1 MAAPPASPVR
11 YDLLTGLRGWQK
23 DAYHEYFRLPRRDFL
38 LVATPGA
45 GKTTYA
51 LTVAAELL
59 ARREVMFL
67 TIVTPTEHLKHQ
79 WAAAAA
85 RFGIAIDSAY
95 RNAQG
100 RAGADFA
107 GVAVTYAQVAAHPA
121 LHRQRTENR
130 RTLVIFDE
138 IHHAGDAMS
147 WGDAVKEAFDPAR
160 RRLALTG
167 TPFRSD
173 ANPIPFVTYLDEPGG
188 GKRSASDY
196 VYGYGQALED
206 SVVRPVIFL
215 AYSGEMRWRTRAGD
229 EITATLGTPMTK
241 DQIAQ
246 AWRTALD
253 PAGEWVSRVLE
264 AADKRLTEVRRGM
277 PDAGGLVIA
286 GDHEDAR
293 AYAGLLRGL
302 TGKRPVVVLSD
313 DKAASKKISA
323 FAESDDRWMVA
334 VRMVSEGVD
343 IPRLAVGVYAT
354 SVSTALFFAQAVGR
368 FVRARRRGETASVF
382 LPSVPVLLSYA
393 AELEAE
399 RDHILR
405 APGERGEEED
415 LLAEAQRERNTPDT
429 FDEPAFQAL
438 NASAHFDRVLYD
450 GGEFGTATA
459 AGSPEEED
467 FLGLPGLLDP
477 DQVRTLLRKRQDA
490 QLAARSQAVTPKAAD
505 LKAATSRPALPPAC
519 GYRFHGLGSRCSL
532 GCLSGGIRVRTCR
545 RRASGQPPGA
555 RRAPQGTQRTGRRV
569 ESSHRPAARRHPQQ
583 PAPELRRAASAAGD
597 RRPDPGPHRPDP
609 PLGHLRPLTDAP
621 ARRLDPRF
629 LAPPGQARRQRAKP
643 DSSRVKPAR
652 HAPETH
658 AGTLYRSSSRVV
670 KAPAHCA
677 MKCGCLWGAR
687 SRLGWC
693 GEGSAAGRPC
703 PRRPPTR
710 SRPVSTR
717 SAARAISRRTGRD
730 PPRACRGPSPT
741 RAGLLPDQVSHR
753 TAPRDRSPRPRTGQR
768 VLLLNPQVV
777 QWTRV
782 RG

>member
-1 MAAPPASPVR
+1 M
-11 YDLLTGLRGWQK
+11 
-23 DAYHEYFRLPRRDFL
+23 AYHEYFRLPRRDFL

-51 LTVAAELL
+51 LTVASELL
-59 ARREVMFL
+59 ARREIASV

-79 WAAAAA
+79 WAVSAA
-85 RFGIAIDSAY
+85 RFGLAIDPSY
-95 RNAQG
+95 KNAQG

-121 LHRQRTENR
+121 LHRARAENR
-130 RTLVIFDE
+130 RMLVIFDE
-138 IHHAGDAMS
+138 IHHAGDALS

-173 ANPIPFVTYLDEPGG
+173 ANPIPFVTYVDEPGG

-196 VYGYGQALED
+196 VYGYGPALENG
-206 SVVRPVIFL
+206 VVRPVIFL

-253 PAGEWVSRVLE
+253 PAGEWVSRVLA

-277 PDAGGLVIA
+277 PDAAGLVIA

-293 AYAGLLRGL
+293 AYAALLRGL
-302 TGKRPVVVLSD
+302 TGQRPVVVLSD
-313 DKAASKKISA
+313 DKTASKKISQ
-323 FAESDDRWMVA
+323 FADSGDRWMVA

-405 APGERGEEED
+405 APSAAPEED
-415 LLAEAQRERNTPDT
+415 EFAEAQRERKTPDT
-429 FDEPAFQAL
+429 PLDEPAFQAL

-477 DQVRTLLRKRQDA
+477 DQVRALLHKRQQTQLSARSAAASAPRPTAVPAPPGTAQDRARPGAPSAPGPTAVPSPASVPPRGSVPPPASTAFPQPPVSALHAHSPAATHPPSGAPAPAAPPVSRQALAVLRKELNGLVGAWSHRTGQPHGVIHNE
-490 QLAARSQAVTPKAAD
+490 LRRTCGG
-505 LKAATSRPALPPAC
+505 PALP
-519 GYRFHGLGSRCSL
+519 
-532 GCLSGGIRVRTCR
+532 
-545 RRASGQPPGA
+545 Q
-555 RRAPQGTQRTGRRV
+555 
-569 ESSHRPAARRHPQQ
+569 
-583 PAPELRRAASAAGD
+583 ASAEQIRARID
-597 RRPDPGPHRPDP
+597 TIRR
-609 PLGHLRPLTDAP
+609 
-621 ARRLDPRF
+621 
-629 LAPPGQARRQRAKP
+629 
-643 DSSRVKPAR
+643 
-652 HAPETH
+652 
-658 AGTLYRSSSRVV
+658 
-670 KAPAHCA
+670 
-677 MKCGCLWGAR
+677 W
-687 SRLGWC
+687 
-693 GEGSAAGRPC
+693 
-703 PRRPPTR
+703 
-710 SRPVSTR
+710 
-717 SAARAISRRTGRD
+717 AISRR
-730 PPRACRGPSPT
+730 
-741 RAGLLPDQVSHR
+741 
-753 TAPRDRSPRPRTGQR
+753 
-768 VLLLNPQVV
+768 
-777 QWTRV
+777 
-782 RG
+782 

>member
-1 MAAPPASPVR
+1 MAAPPVPPVR
-11 YDLLTGLRGWQK
+11 YDLLTGLRGWQQ

-173 ANPIPFVTYLDEPGG
+173 ANPIPFVTYIDEPGG
-188 GKRSASDY
+188 SKRSSSDY
-196 VYGYGQALED
+196 VYGYGPALENG
-206 SVVRPVIFL
+206 VVRPVIFL
-215 AYSGEMRWRTRAGD
+215 AYSGEMHWRTRAGD

-293 AYAGLLRGL
+293 AYAALLRGL

-313 DKAASKKISA
+313 DKAASRKISA
-323 FAESDDRWMVA
+323 FADSDDRWMVA

-399 RDHILR
+399 RDHVLR
-405 APGERGEEED
+405 APGSGESEEED
-415 LLAEAQRERNTPDT
+415 LLAEAQRERSTPDT
-429 FDEPAFQAL
+429 FDEPAFTAL

-477 DQVRTLLRKRQDA
+477 DQVRTLLRKRQEA
-490 QLAARSQAVTPKAAD
+490 QLAARSKAASPPVTSPKTAD
-505 LKAATSRPALPPAC
+505 LKAAAFAPGSPVTAASRISEVPM
-519 GYRFHGLGSRCSL
+519 
-532 GCLSGGIRVRTCR
+532 
-545 RRASGQPPGA
+545 ASGASASAGA
-555 RRAPQGTQRTGRRV
+555 STAPSAGASASASASAGAAA
-569 ESSHRPAARRHPQQ
+569 PAAP
-583 PAPELRRAASAAGD
+583 
-597 RRPDPGPHRPDP
+597 
-609 PLGHLRPLTDAP
+609 
-621 ARRLDPRF
+621 
-629 LAPPGQARRQRAKP
+629 
-643 DSSRVKPAR
+643 
-652 HAPETH
+652 
-658 AGTLYRSSSRVV
+658 
-670 KAPAHCA
+670 
-677 MKCGCLWGAR
+677 
-687 SRLGWC
+687 
-693 GEGSAAGRPC
+693 
-703 PRRPPTR
+703 
-710 SRPVSTR
+710 PVSR
-717 SAARAISRRTGRD
+717 QALAALRKELN
-730 PPRACRGPSPT
+730 
-741 RAGLLPDQVSHR
+741 GLVGAWSHR
-753 TAPRDRSPRPRTGQR
+753 TNQPHGVIHNNLRQACGGPP
-768 VLLLNPQVV
+768 LPQATADQIQARIDQIRRWAVSG
-777 QWTRV
+777 R
-782 RG
+782 

>member
-1 MAAPPASPVR
+1 VTPRPDADDSQRHTERHFQPDGEALSQFVR
-11 YDLLTGLRGWQK
+11 DDLLPGLRGWQK
-23 DAYHEYFRLPRRDFL
+23 DAYHEYFRLWRRDFL

-45 GKTTYA
+45 GKTAYA

-59 ARREVMFL
+59 ARREVAAL
-67 TIVTPTEHLKHQ
+67 TVVTPTEHLKHQ
-79 WAAAAA
+79 WAQAAA
-85 RFGIAIDSAY
+85 RFGLAIDPAY

-130 RTLVIFDE
+130 RMLVIFDE
-138 IHHAGDAMS
+138 IHHAGDALS

-173 ANPIPFVTYLDEPGG
+173 ANPIPFVAYLDEPGG
-188 GKRSASDY
+188 ARRSASDY
-196 VYGYGQALED
+196 VYGYGPALED
-206 SVVRPVIFL
+206 GVVRPVIFL

-241 DQIAQ
+241 DQVAQ

-277 PDAGGLVIA
+277 PDAAGLVIA
-286 GDHEDAR
+286 GDHDDAR
-293 AYAGLLRGL
+293 AYAALLRGL

-323 FAESDDRWMVA
+323 FAASDERWMVA

-368 FVRARRRGETASVF
+368 FVRARQRGETASVF

-399 RDHILR
+399 RDHVLR
-405 APGERGEEED
+405 PPGEPSEED
-415 LLAEAQRERNTPDT
+415 LLAEAQRQRDTPDA

-438 NASAHFDRVLYD
+438 GASAHFDRVLYD

-467 FLGLPGLLDP
+467 FLGLPGLLEP

-490 QLAARSQAVTPKAAD
+490 QLAARTRAAR
-505 LKAATSRPALPPAC
+505 SPASAPPA
-519 GYRFHGLGSRCSL
+519 S
-532 GCLSGGIRVRTCR
+532 
-545 RRASGQPPGA
+545 A
-555 RRAPQGTQRTGRRV
+555 
-569 ESSHRPAARRHPQQ
+569 
-583 PAPELRRAASAAGD
+583 PAPASAAPVPAASASAAAS
-597 RRPDPGPHRPDP
+597 
-609 PLGHLRPLTDAP
+609 AP
-621 ARRLDPRF
+621 ASAAPAPDTPA
-629 LAPPGQARRQRAKP
+629 APPVSRQALAALRKELNGL
-643 DSSRVKPAR
+643 V
-652 HAPETH
+652 
-658 AGTLYRSSSRVV
+658 
-670 KAPAHCA
+670 
-677 MKCGCLWGAR
+677 GA
-687 SRLGWC
+687 W
-693 GEGSAAGRPC
+693 
-703 PRRPPTR
+703 
-710 SRPVSTR
+710 
-717 SAARAISRRTGRD
+717 
-730 PPRACRGPSPT
+730 
-741 RAGLLPDQVSHR
+741 SHR
-753 TAPRDRSPRPRTGQR
+753 TGQPHGVIHAELR
-768 VLLLNPQVV
+768 QACGGPPLPQATAD
-777 QWTRV
+777 QIRARIDTIRRWAISGR
-782 RG
+782 

>member
-1 MAAPPASPVR
+1 MTTPASDIAATQSVR
-11 YDLLTGLRGWQK
+11 DDLLSGLRGWQK
-23 DAYHEYFRLPRRDFL
+23 DAYHEYFRTPRRDFL

-59 ARREVMFL
+59 ARREIASL

-79 WAAAAA
+79 WAQAAA

-138 IHHAGDAMS
+138 IHHAGDALS

-196 VYGYGQALED
+196 VYGYGPALED

-286 GDHEDAR
+286 GDHDDAR
-293 AYAGLLRGL
+293 AYAALLRGL
-302 TGKRPVVVLSD
+302 TGRRPVVVLSD
-313 DKAASKKISA
+313 DKTASKKISS
-323 FAESDDRWMVA
+323 FATSDDRWMVA

-368 FVRARRRGETASVF
+368 FVRARQRGETASVF

-399 RDHILR
+399 RDHVLR
-405 APGERGEEED
+405 HPAGESDEED
-415 LLAEAQRERNTPDT
+415 LLAEAQRQRDTPDT
-429 FDEPAFQAL
+429 PLERPSRPSTRPRTSTGCCTTAGSSAPPRRPARRRKRTSSACPACWTRTRSGPCSASARTPRSPPAPRPPLPRAPRRCPERPRRSRYHPRLSRRVCPTSPADPSGRTPRPSAAPPVSRQAL
-438 NASAHFDRVLYD
+438 
-450 GGEFGTATA
+450 A
-459 AGSPEEED
+459 A
-467 FLGLPGLLDP
+467 
-477 DQVRTLLRKRQDA
+477 LRKE
-490 QLAARSQAVTPKAAD
+490 LN
-505 LKAATSRPALPPAC
+505 
-519 GYRFHGLGSRCSL
+519 GL
-532 GCLSGGIRVRTCR
+532 V
-545 RRASGQPPGA
+545 GA
-555 RRAPQGTQRTGRRV
+555 W
-569 ESSHRPAARRHPQQ
+569 SHRTSQ
-583 PAPELRRAASAAGD
+583 PHGVIHAELRRTCG
-597 RRPDPGPHRPDP
+597 GP
-609 PLGHLRPLTDAP
+609 PLPQATADQIRTRIDTI
-621 ARRLDPRF
+621 RR
-629 LAPPGQARRQRAKP
+629 
-643 DSSRVKPAR
+643 
-652 HAPETH
+652 
-658 AGTLYRSSSRVV
+658 
-670 KAPAHCA
+670 
-677 MKCGCLWGAR
+677 W
-687 SRLGWC
+687 
-693 GEGSAAGRPC
+693 
-703 PRRPPTR
+703 
-710 SRPVSTR
+710 
-717 SAARAISRRTGRD
+717 AISGR
-730 PPRACRGPSPT
+730 
-741 RAGLLPDQVSHR
+741 
-753 TAPRDRSPRPRTGQR
+753 
-768 VLLLNPQVV
+768 
-777 QWTRV
+777 
-782 RG
+782 